1 MAWNYHIP
9 FLTFCLH
16 TLYLF
21 SIKIS
26 LLFHLFFLTLT
37 CSCPYSY
44 NFMLTASNGYQTYT
58 LIIHKARKSESLKI
72 VQLLFLVC
80 LMHLIFIISFKLG
93 PLSIPKR
100 CTFSSLFLFFAYDNS
115 VLRFPFLYC
124 LIFLSAPKFDPPNFF
139 LLSIAMYYPLKNH
152 KGGSH

>member
-1 MAWNYHIP
+1 LVAWNYHIP

-80 LMHLIFIISFKLG
+80 LMRLIFIISFKLG

-100 CTFSSLFLFFAYDNS
+100 CTFSSLFLFCAYDNS
-115 VLRFPFLYC
+115 VLQ
-124 LIFLSAPKFDPPNFF
+124 NFKISIP
-139 LLSIAMYYPLKNH
+139 LLPHFSLCP
-152 KGGSH
+152 